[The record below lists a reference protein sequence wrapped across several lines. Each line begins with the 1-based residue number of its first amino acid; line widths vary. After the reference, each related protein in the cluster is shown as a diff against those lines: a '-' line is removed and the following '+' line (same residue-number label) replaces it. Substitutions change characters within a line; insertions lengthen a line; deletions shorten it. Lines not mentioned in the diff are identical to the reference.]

1 MKVLMPLLI
10 LAGCAADPH
19 LSDPNWIFNGPNFC
33 VTNREPIMTGNKC
46 NQHAVFGPLVVEY

>member
-1 MKVLMPLLI
+1 MKQPAKLPAVLFLV

-33 VTNREPIMTGNKC
+33 ITNREPIMIKELC
-46 NQHAVFGPLVVEY
+46 YD